1 MTGTGTPRPEAEEQ
15 ARQQRKPDRL
25 GASSVTTSTVTW
37 PSKRRIAPKGCVH
50 PRLSLE
56 PRAEHN
62 GSTRF
67 SPTPRAS
74 AARRVQGFEVVAP
87 PGAGAD
93 GAHDRRARGGVTWP
107 HPGGCRPRACRGN
120 GRRTKNGDPKVLPL
134 LSTLQL
140 EHFRLY
146 SGAVLRDVASQVRR
160 LWITLCLVEPR
171 QESSLVFTR
180 LRLRKYYLSWRA
192 SG

>member
-1 MTGTGTPRPEAEEQ
+1 
-15 ARQQRKPDRL
+15 
-25 GASSVTTSTVTW
+25 
-37 PSKRRIAPKGCVH
+37 VH

-62 GSTRF
+62 GCTRF
-67 SPTPRAS
+67 SPTPRAG

-87 PGAGAD
+87 PRAGAD
-93 GAHDRRARGGVTWP
+93 GAHDRRARGGVNWP
-107 HPGGCRPRACRGN
+107 HPGGCRPRARRGN

-146 SGAVLRDVASQVRR
+146 SGAKLRNVASQVRR

-180 LRLRKYYLSWRA
+180 LRLRKYYYLVGGLRDNGAVRSTRFVRNADAASHVGSGRRNRRPARA
-192 SG
+192 GRRLAEGGRGT